1 MTRKKILD
9 EDKVK
14 KLIYA
19 YDLEVLNI
27 TIDLPEAMRDFI
39 LTRPMVQKYVP
50 SLLERSISIAYDA
63 CYFQYMNQN
72 PESNVEEFK
81 KVLDNDAVKKVADDI
96 RPKLHKNPSLNR
108 LKKFHEK
115 KFSKN
120 PTRVDLDR
128 QVKLDE

>member
-14 KLIYA
+14 KIVYA

-27 TIDLPEAMRDFI
+27 EIDLPETMRDFE

-50 SLLERSISIAYDA
+50 SLFERSVSIAYDA
-63 CYFQYMNQN
+63 CYFQYMSQN
-72 PESNVEEFK
+72 PKSTVEEFK
-81 KVLDNDAVKKVADDI
+81 KVLDEDAVKKVADEI
-96 RPKLHKNPSLNR
+96 RPKLHKKPSLNR

-128 QVKLDE
+128 QVKVDE